1 MWPLELSLRS
11 PLPSPLAMNN
21 SAPEGPMRFVKRVIL
36 VDARCAE
43 TSDRAPSSSKN
54 AVTAIPNFLMENL
67 PSWWPLVALT
77 RASYAS
83 PVLGTTNLPRERA
96 PEISDALYYGA
107 SIDPAGHAFYL
118 LVKQEGRWLIRSSR
132 IK

>member
-1 MWPLELSLRS
+1 
-11 PLPSPLAMNN
+11 MNN
-21 SAPEGPMRFVKRVIL
+21 SPPEGPMRFVKRVFL

-43 TSDRAPSSSKN
+43 TSDRAPSSSSKN
-54 AVTAIPNFLMENL
+54 AVTASRNLLMENL
-67 PSWWPLVALT
+67 ASWWPLVALT
-77 RASYAS
+77 RSSYAS
-83 PVLGTTNLPRERA
+83 PVFGTTNLPRERA

-132 IK
+132 IKRGKAAGLT